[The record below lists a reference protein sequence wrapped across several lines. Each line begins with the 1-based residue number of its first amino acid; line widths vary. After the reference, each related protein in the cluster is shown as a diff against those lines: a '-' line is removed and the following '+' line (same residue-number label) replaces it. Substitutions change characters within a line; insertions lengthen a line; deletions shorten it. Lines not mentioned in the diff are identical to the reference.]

1 MAPPDTYSKAYR
13 ALRWSWT
20 LCNISWMHI

>member
-20 LCNISWMHI
+20 LCNISWMRR